1 MPLRFQHVCNYSQA
15 FWTFNASHRKWDIH
29 ILWLNEKNWRKCTK
43 LLVNRQ
49 LLHKC
54 YLPSVFPFSFYQLIQ
69 SRACEALSLMSQ
81 ALLPALLEAAFGGSG
96 VSQHQPNTALKE
108 EQNWSW
114 HSSTT
119 DLTAQLL
126 SHLSLTSLTS
136 RELLSSDIKC
146 MLHSWVPHRSQLLGE
161 PWR

>member
-1 MPLRFQHVCNYSQA
+1 MCVIIAKPFEHSMHLTENETSTYCGLMKRTEGNVPNYWLTGSCFINAISHLFSPSPSISSFNPEPVKHEAWCLR
-15 FWTFNASHRKWDIH
+15 
-29 ILWLNEKNWRKCTK
+29 LG
-43 LLVNRQ
+43 
-49 LLHKC
+49 
-54 YLPSVFPFSFYQLIQ
+54 
-69 SRACEALSLMSQ
+69 

-119 DLTAQLL
+119 DLSAQLL